1 MFWGGEYIFVPGEII
16 TGADEENRDS
26 GSGSDERY
34 WGM

>member
-1 MFWGGEYIFVPGEII
+1 MFWGAEYIFVPGEII

-26 GSGSDERY
+26 GSDERY